1 MALPNELTEALNT
14 LLEGEISFNDINYNA
29 KEISKKYR
37 DNNNDGVRLVT
48 SKQEAISYALSRM
61 PATYESVSDCLEKVF
76 EKNSFEVDSVLDV
89 GAGTG
94 AATWALY
101 SFFDK
106 KNYACFEREDE
117 MISIGKK
124 IMKNSVLENNAKW
137 TKFDII
143 NDNIEEQYDL
153 VVVSYM
159 INELPKDQIKNIVQK
174 LWKST
179 NKILLIIEPGTPNGY
194 SNIKQ
199 IRSILVN
206 NGAKIIAPCP
216 HEDECPLPE
225 NDWCQFTCRVQRSKI
240 HKILKDGI
248 SPFEDEKYSYIA
260 FSKINCKS
268 ADNRILRHP
277 IINKGYSEYKVCSKN
292 GIKNIK
298 LSKKDGVVYKESKK
312 KSSGDCLSI

>member
-260 FSKINCKS
+260 FSKINCES